1 MKVSAD
7 TIIDWLKESVA
18 EKRPVSAAQ
27 WLDAALKLTVLI
39 GDEQGKLF
47 DAEQK
52 VAEAKVAC
60 IDAQEKKSVS
70 LADVM
75 VRTLPVWKEYRA
87 QEAKVEQIQEL
98 VRVAKKQAELSSWEE
113 KFQR

>member
-1 MKVSAD
+1 MVTAD
-7 TIIDWLKESVA
+7 AIIDWLKKSVA
-18 EKRPVSAAQ
+18 AKHPVSASQ

-39 GDEQGKLF
+39 GDENSKLF
-47 DAEQK
+47 SLEQK

-60 IDAQEKKSVS
+60 IDAQEKKSVA

-75 VRTLPVWKEYRA
+75 VRTLPVWLEYRT

-113 KFQR
+113 KIQR

>member
-1 MKVSAD
+1 MKVDAD
-7 TIIDWLKESVA
+7 TIIAWLKESVA

-27 WLDAALKLTVLI
+27 WLDAALKLTVLV
-39 GDEQGKLF
+39 GDENGKKFSL
-47 DAEQK
+47 EQK
-52 VAEAKVAC
+52 VAEAKVSC
-60 IDAQEKKSVS
+60 LDSMEKRSVA
-70 LADVM
+70 LAEVM
-75 VRTLPVWKEYRA
+75 VQTLPLWREYRE

>member
-1 MKVSAD
+1 MVNAD
-7 TIIDWLKESVA
+7 TIIGWLKDSV
-18 EKRPVSAAQ
+18 EHKRPLSAAL
-27 WLDAALKLTVLI
+27 WLDAALKLTVFV

-47 DAEQK
+47 ALEQK

-60 IDAQEKKSVS
+60 IDGQDKKSVA

-75 VRTLPVWKEYRA
+75 VRTLPVWLAYRT

>member
-1 MKVSAD
+1 MVNAD
-7 TIIDWLKESVA
+7 TIISWLKESV
-18 EKRPVSAAQ
+18 ENKRPISSSL
-27 WLDAALKLTVLI
+27 WLDAALKLTVFV
-39 GDEQGKLF
+39 GDEQSKLF
-47 DAEQK
+47 EHEQR

-60 IDAQEKKSVS
+60 LDSQEKKSVA

-75 VRTLPVWKEYRA
+75 VRTLPVWLSYRK

-113 KFQR
+113 KMQR